1 MKIIFRKLL
10 FSFLALYLTSYW
22 NHGFVI
28 KQEPIIF
35 LKASLITALI
45 YYLIVPLSKI
55 IFFPLNLI
63 TLGFVSV
70 FFYSL
75 VLYFILTNLSLVEIK
90 SWVFL
95 NYQIDWLTNIF
106 LISFS
111 ISLIIN
117 LLEKI
122 I

>member
-22 NHGFVI
+22 NNGFVI
-28 KQEPIIF
+28 KQEPVVF

-45 YYLIVPLSKI
+45 YYLIIPLSKV

-63 TLGFVSV
+63 SLGFVSV
-70 FFYSL
+70 VFYSL
-75 VLYFILTNLSLVEIK
+75 VLYFILANLSLVEVK
-90 SWVFL
+90 PWVFL

>member
-22 NHGFVI
+22 NQGFI
-28 KQEPIIF
+28 IRQEPTVF

-63 TLGFVSV
+63 SLGFVSV

-75 VLYFILTNLSLVEIK
+75 VLYFILTNLSLVEVK
-90 SWVFL
+90 SWIFL

>member
-1 MKIIFRKLL
+1 MKLIFRKLF

-22 NHGFVI
+22 NHGFII

-35 LKASLITALI
+35 LKTSLIIALV

-55 IFFPLNLI
+55 ILLPLNLL
-63 TLGFVSV
+63 TMGFISIA
-70 FFYSL
+70 FYSL
-75 VLYFILTNLSLVEIK
+75 TLYFVLTNLSLVQIK

-95 NYQIDWLTNIF
+95 NYQIDWLLNIF